1 MAWTG
6 DIYTKDI
13 SETGWT
19 EVFNYQLMQ
28 GTEKLHVMLTNSAD
42 KALDGFE
49 VAYSVKSDAAWQV
62 VAAVSSDYTAT
73 GLQWPL
79 LGVGADLSTL
89 AKSTS
94 AAMAMDVR
102 GFDYVR
108 LRASSTAGS
117 DTTLTVGW
125 RIR

>member
-6 DIYTKDI
+6 DIYTKSI
-13 SETGWT
+13 AASGWT
-19 EVFNYQLMQ
+19 EVFNYQIVQ
-28 GTEKLHVMLTNSAD
+28 GAEKLHLMLTNSAD

-62 VAAVSSDYTAT
+62 VAAVSSDYSAT
-73 GLQWPL
+73 GLQWPI
-79 LGVGADLSTL
+79 LGVGGDLATL

-94 AAMAMDVR
+94 AAIVMDVK
-102 GFDYVR
+102 GCDYVR
-108 LRASSTAGS
+108 MRASSTTGS

-125 RIR
+125 RAR